1 MNEIDRFFRPIN
13 SVMEIPDSDYAK
25 TGVCI
30 AMANALARNTKHRLN
45 IIEYNRRYFVEV
57 FFN

>member
-25 TGVCI
+25 TRVCI
-30 AMANALARNTKHRLN
+30 AMANALARNT
-45 IIEYNRRYFVEV
+45 EFVLPWPMPWPAIRTTV
-57 FFN
+57 CTS